1 MYAASIIFVLF
12 FWTVHADHSHDWN
25 YDEYGPAV
33 WSERYPICGGER
45 QSPINILTA
54 CTTYKYFQPF
64 VFGFDYQVQHNFTLK
79 NNGHTIIGTLYD
91 PLKLPAFQLTGG
103 DLNGTFEFVNFHLH
117 WGENHKS
124 GSEHE
129 V

>member
-1 MYAASIIFVLF
+1 MPTELLIFVLLF
-12 FWTVHADHSHDWN
+12 FPVHSNHVHDWN

-45 QSPINILTA
+45 QSPIDIRTA
-54 CTTYKYFQPF
+54 CTTYKSFQSF
-64 VFGFDYQVQHNFTLK
+64 VFGSDYNVQHNFTLK
-79 NNGHTIIGTLYD
+79 NNGHTIMGTLND
-91 PLKLPAFQLTGG
+91 PLKLAAFRLAGG
-103 DLNGTFEFVNFHLH
+103 GLNGTFEFVNFHLH